1 MPLGRHRFPRA
12 GRMSDSSPHY
22 TPAMSKAKVQAVV
35 IWVVSVAFVAS
46 ALGYLFAPSTML
58 SIVGMESTPAA
69 DFLVRTLAAALLAL
83 TPGAWAARR
92 RSGSSDQRGILVGL
106 AVYMFVS
113 SIVDLRAFMGDV
125 VGIASI
131 PSIVLRVAVGGAL
144 VWLVPRRDVP
154 EPDPGARVE
163 RRRGRA

>member
-1 MPLGRHRFPRA
+1 
-12 GRMSDSSPHY
+12 
-22 TPAMSKAKVQAVV
+22 
-35 IWVVSVAFVAS
+35 
-46 ALGYLFAPSTML
+46 ML
-58 SIVGMESTPAA
+58 SIVGMESTPAT

-92 RSGSSDQRGILVGL
+92 RNGSSDQRGVLVGL

-113 SIVDLRAFMGDV
+113 SIVDLRAFLGDV

-131 PSIVLRVAVGGAL
+131 PSIVLRVVVGGAL

-154 EPDPGARVE
+154 GGGSWSSRGAPARASLRKPADPGSRRV
-163 RRRGRA
+163 GDTSACGVKKLSRAP